1 MRAVAV
7 VLAVLIGAYGLEP
20 GALTTTLLLIMY
32 ALARYAAITG
42 LAWYRFTRR
51 RMVGITP
58 VKLLDDAP
66 RRMRAFQRVT
76 LRIFDLP
83 HHPRRLRQAVRTWR
97 EWRANREALEMNAA
111 ADAGVRGD
119 GLANLHD
126 PEGDYFSDDET
137 GGDET
142 PRSQRSRGG
151 SRRHRRGSAEDSPVE
166 LLSNAIER
174 SPLYAA
180 LESCALTRAIPP
192 ETLRALATTCAREV
206 HVASGEDVHRG
217 RVLED
222 ELAILAAGTVAV
234 GDDCDDDYVY
244 EKSAG
249 EPTVLS
255 KPGTALVSLLDVL
268 EGSQRVAR
276 GASAAPSL
284 APSAPPSHAG
294 DPDDVRTI
302 PDVDARS
309 DAGSERAAIA
319 NEWDVRA
326 SGTNASGPRSGAASP
341 ARGDQ
346 PETARPGEPRTVTLK
361 RLAEAAAAAHAS
373 VAKGGGSDAHGAD
386 SPAGSDAGG
395 GGGGGG
401 RRGRGGDRAGRR
413 SIRRVSTR

>member
-206 HVASGEDVHRG
+206 HVASGEDVYRG

-319 NEWDVRA
+319 NEWDVRGA

-346 PETARPGEPRTVTLK
+346 PETARPGDCLLYTSPSPR
-361 RLAEAAAAAHAS
+361 
-373 VAKGGGSDAHGAD
+373 D
-386 SPAGSDAGG
+386 
-395 GGGGGG
+395 
-401 RRGRGGDRAGRR
+401 
-413 SIRRVSTR
+413 